1 VPRLIIPAFF
11 SQGDMMSSEFM
22 GGRALAQNG
31 PAIGLVPVVP
41 HDTAD
46 LAQGPCRAL
55 YSATAGTITVVD
67 GLGGVATIVS
77 GEAQYHPIRVR
88 RVLATGTTAT
98 GLVALY

>member
-1 VPRLIIPAFF
+1 
-11 SQGDMMSSEFM
+11 MSSDFL
-22 GGRALAQNG
+22 GGRALSQNG

-41 HDTAD
+41 NDTAD
-46 LAQGPCRAL
+46 LVQGPCRAL
-55 YSATAGTITVVD
+55 YSATAGTIAVMD

-77 GEAQYHPIRVR
+77 LDAQYHPVRVR